1 MARQEQR
8 TARKDYPDHGIKK
21 GDTYFFAKIKTGQRS
36 SRIIRS
42 LKRIPQSQ
50 LTTSP
55 FKSGWYAMQEAWE
68 ASSREADD
76 IRAAAQEIT
85 DLGDQAQESFDN
97 MPEGLQ
103 QGDTGQMLEN
113 RAQACQDAAATLDAL
128 ADEFEALDKPDELG
142 DEDQDEELEN
152 AWEEYEQE
160 CTRISEEADELI
172 GDMPE

>member
-21 GDTYFFAKIKTGQRS
+21 GDQYWFAQIKTGPSS

-76 IRAAAQEIT
+76 IRDAAQEIT

-113 RAQACQDAAATLDAL
+113 RAQACHDAAASLEAL
-128 ADEFEALDKPDELG
+128 ADEFDALDKPEPLG
-142 DEDQDEELEN
+142 DEEDDEDLN
-152 AWEEYEQE
+152 TAWEEYEQE
-160 CTRISEEADELI
+160 CTRIAEEADELI